1 MRTYKRE
8 LYLNK
13 IRNFYNDT
21 GLIKIITGVRRC
33 GKSCIMHSIYNELK
47 DSGVPEENL
56 TFIDLETYGYK
67 NITTSPEL
75 ENVINHE
82 CSAPGIRYL
91 FIDEIQNV
99 ENFEI
104 LINSY
109 RAEGN
114 YSIFITGSNSYLLS
128 SEISTKLTGRYI
140 PFEIHT
146 LTFKEFLGM
155 KKFYK
160 KSDLSLTEEFEEFMR
175 YGGFPKVCE
184 YDDVG
189 AKDKYIKTLVEEIF
203 IKDIKRRVKINNI
216 DTFNTVRD
224 YMINNFGSPTS
235 VANITREL
243 NKQGVAIKQL
253 TVARYI
259 QILVD
264 AKILYECKNFDL
276 KSKRMLSGNKKYY
289 LSDVGF
295 YFASNSDKRMS
306 YGQILENIV
315 YIYANAYDYD
325 VSVGKIGKLECDFIL
340 HGNDA
345 QYAYVQVTY
354 MMLDSLETENREYR
368 PLEKIPDNYPKYV
381 MSNDIFIQ
389 RRNGIKHVN
398 IPEFMSD
405 GNTFE

>member
-1 MRTYKRE
+1 MKTYKRE
-8 LYLNK
+8 LYLKK
-13 IRNFYNDT
+13 IRDFYNDT

-33 GKSCIMHSIYNELK
+33 GKSCIMHSIYDELK

-56 TFIDLETYGYK
+56 TFVDLESYGYK
-67 NITTSPEL
+67 SITTSSQL
-75 ENVINHE
+75 ENVLNRE
-82 CSAPGIRYL
+82 CRAEGIRYL

-99 ENFEI
+99 KNFEI

-146 LTFKEFLGM
+146 LTFDEFLGM

-160 KSDLSLTEEFEEFMR
+160 KSDLSLAENFEEFMR

-184 YDDVG
+184 YDN
-189 AKDKYIKTLVEEIF
+189 ASSKDKYVKTLVEEIF
-203 IKDIKRRVKINNI
+203 IKDIKRRVKINNV
-216 DTFNTVRD
+216 DTFNNIRD

-235 VANITREL
+235 VANITKEL
-243 NKQGVAIKQL
+243 NKQGISIKQS

-259 QILVD
+259 QILTD

-276 KSKRMLSGNKKYY
+276 KSKRMLRGNKKYY

-295 YFASNSDKRMS
+295 YFACNSGKRMS

-315 YIYANAYDYD
+315 FIYANAHDYD
-325 VSVGKIGKLECDFIL
+325 ASVGKIGKFECDFIL
-340 HGNDA
+340 HGGES

-354 MMLDSLETENREYR
+354 MMLDSLVTENREYR
-368 PLEKIPDNYPKYV
+368 PLEKLTDNYPKYV

-398 IPEFMSD
+398 IPKFMSE
-405 GNTFE
+405 GNTFD